1 MLRSCAV
8 SLVVVVR
15 YLWWGLRHLALRN
28 RASGLSRRL
37 LCLFDLPA
45 ASPKLLL
52 AYFVCRISW
61 LNRTCHSWILET
73 NILSFGTS
81 IHNSRASSSTASQ
94 ESTPPQLWLPFQV
107 CHDFPKGLC
116 EQLLTILLVIVKHQG
131 KKYNVDLDPT
141 SVGEVF
147 KFQLYSLT
155 GVEPDRQKILVKG
168 GQLKDD
174 TDLSKLGAKPGQTF
188 MMMGT
193 PSTDGGSDLGRPKEA
208 IKFVEDMT
216 EAEAAQQVGATP
228 AGLQNLGN
236 TCYLNSTL
244 QTLRAVPELQQELVK
259 YTAAP
264 PSAGPSGT
272 TLGDLSMFGLGGLG
286 ASTDLTASLRDLY
299 KQMGETQEGFPPL
312 AFLNA
317 LRTAFPQFAEKAK
330 SGHGYA
336 QQDAEEAWSQIVQ
349 QLRQKL
355 KIQGVP
361 EGIAEAK
368 DFSFVDKYLAGRFKS
383 ITECDESAAKE
394 AGEEPVES
402 EDVFLKLD
410 CHISGATNH
419 LRDGILAGLEEKIE
433 KTSPVLG
440 RDAVYTKRSKIA
452 RLPKYLTVHFVRFF
466 WKREAQKKAK
476 IMRKVTFPHELD
488 VVEFCTDELR
498 QMLIPVRDKVREVRK
513 DEEDV
518 ERARKRQKRIHDKQV
533 ADEAAGIVDSVSES
547 KKADEKKK
555 DEKKKD
561 DDTEMEDVV
570 YKTDAEVEAERA
582 AAILEAK
589 KELHALINP
598 ELMKDDG
605 ANKSGLYELRG
616 VVTHQG
622 ASADSGHYTSYVKKQ
637 GPLDPKTGKRGE
649 EDGKWWWFN
658 DDKVSEVDAEK
669 IDTLSGG
676 GESHSALILL
686 YKAIPLP
693 TAEGLSE

>member
-1 MLRSCAV
+1 MA
-8 SLVVVVR
+8 
-15 YLWWGLRHLALRN
+15 GIQLALTTAIPLKSDSHSPN
-28 RASGLSRRL
+28 KSSVIHRL
-37 LCLFDLPA
+37 DPA
-45 ASPKLLL
+45 TKMATIP
-52 AYFVCRISW
+52 
-61 LNRTCHSWILET
+61 
-73 NILSFGTS
+73 GTS
-81 IHNSRASSSTASQ
+81 
-94 ESTPPQLWLPFQV
+94 WV
-107 CHDFPKGLC
+107 CFMFHEL
-116 EQLLTILLVIVKHQG
+116 LLTIFQVIVKHQG
-131 KKYNVDLDPT
+131 KKYDVDLDPT
-141 SVGEVF
+141 SLGEVF

-193 PSTDGGSDLGRPKEA
+193 ASTSGGNELGRPKEA
-208 IKFVEDMT
+208 VKFVEDMT
-216 EAEAAQQVGATP
+216 EAEAAQQAGAVP

-259 YTAAP
+259 YTPAS
-264 PSAGPSGT
+264 SAGGPSGSS
-272 TLGDLSMFGLGGLG
+272 LGDLSMFGLGGIG
-286 ASTDLTASLRDLY
+286 ASGDLTASLRDLY

-312 AFLNA
+312 AFLNS
-317 LRTAFPQFAEKAK
+317 LRTLHPQFAEKSK

-336 QQDAEEAWSQIVQ
+336 QQDAEEAWSQIVS

-355 KIQGVP
+355 KIKDTTGP
-361 EGIAEAK
+361 EAK
-368 DFSFVDKYLAGRFKS
+368 DTSFVDKYLRGTFS
-383 ITECDESAAKE
+383 TITECDEQAAKDG
-394 AGEEPVES
+394 GEESVTGTDE
-402 EDVFLKLD
+402 FLKLD
-410 CHISGATNH
+410 CHISGTTNH
-419 LRDGILAGLEEKIE
+419 LRDGIIAGLEEKLE
-433 KTSPVLG
+433 KNSEVLG
-440 RDAVYTKRSKIA
+440 RDAVYTKKSKIS

-488 VVEFCTDELR
+488 VVEFCTDELKK
-498 QMLIPVRDKVREVRK
+498 MLIPVRDKVREVRK

-518 ERARKRQKRIHDKQV
+518 ERARKRQKRIHDKAV
-533 ADEAAGIVDSVSES
+533 ADEKAGIVDSVSAS
-547 KKADEKKK
+547 MDK
-555 DEKKKD
+555 DDKKKD
-561 DDTEMEDVV
+561 DKKKDNKSSDGDVAMEDVV
-570 YKTDAEVEAERA
+570 YKTDAEIDAERA
-582 AAILEAK
+582 AAVLAAK

-598 ELMKDDG
+598 ELLKDEG
-605 ANKSGLYELRG
+605 ANASGLYELRG

-686 YKAIPLP
+686 YRAIPLP
-693 TAEGLSE
+693 SAEGITEK

>member
-1 MLRSCAV
+1 M
-8 SLVVVVR
+8 
-15 YLWWGLRHLALRN
+15 
-28 RASGLSRRL
+28 ASI
-37 LCLFDLPA
+37 P
-45 ASPKLLL
+45 
-52 AYFVCRISW
+52 
-61 LNRTCHSWILET
+61 
-73 NILSFGTS
+73 
-81 IHNSRASSSTASQ
+81 
-94 ESTPPQLWLPFQV
+94 
-107 CHDFPKGLC
+107 
-116 EQLLTILLVIVKHQG
+116 VIVKHQG
-131 KKYNVDLDPT
+131 KKYNVDLDPS

-193 PSTDGGSDLGRPKEA
+193 PAEGGGELSRPKDA

-244 QTLRAVPELQQELVK
+244 QTLRSIPELQDQLST
-259 YTAAP
+259 YTPAP
-264 PSAGPSGT
+264 PAPGPQGN
-272 TLGDLSMFGLGGLG
+272 TLGDLSMFGLSGLG
-286 ASTDLTASLRDLY
+286 ASMDLTASLRDLY
-299 KQMGETQEGFPPL
+299 KQMSQTQEGFPPL
-312 AFLNA
+312 VFLNA

-336 QQDAEEAWSQIVQ
+336 QQDAEEAWSQIVA

-355 KIQGVP
+355 KIKDSSSSEGEPKDVP
-361 EGIAEAK
+361 
-368 DFSFVDKYLAGRFKS
+368 FVDKYLTGTFKS
-383 ITECDESAAKE
+383 TTECDEQAARD
-394 AGEEPVES
+394 AGEEPTTS

-410 CHISGATNH
+410 CHISGSTNH
-419 LRDGILAGLEEKIE
+419 LRDGILAGLSEQIE
-433 KTSPVLG
+433 KTSPTLG
-440 RDAVYTKRSKIA
+440 RDAVYTKKSRIS

-498 QMLIPVRDKVREVRK
+498 KMLIPVRDKVREVRK

-547 KKADEKKK
+547 KKADEKKEAA
-555 DEKKKD
+555 DKKKD
-561 DDTEMEDVV
+561 GKASGSGGDTEMEDVV
-570 YKTDAEVEAERA
+570 YKTDAEVDAERA

-598 ELMKDDG
+598 QLLNDEG

-616 VVTHQG
+616 LVTHQG

-649 EDGKWWWFN
+649 EDGNWWWFN
-658 DDKVSEVDAEK
+658 DDKVSEVEADK
-669 IDTLSGG
+669 INTLSGG

-686 YKAIPLP
+686 YRAIALP
-693 TAEGLSE
+693 TAEGIDE